1 MCVLVGEG
9 VFIVYVVKYHNH
21 PKLRETFNNVY
32 IRFLDYNW
40 TWGKTF
46 FQESHEYKIIFFHFL
61 HSSLIIV
68 CGLTKIIHVCND
80 YWFKK

>member
-32 IRFLDYNW
+32 IRFLDYN
-40 TWGKTF
+40 
-46 FQESHEYKIIFFHFL
+46 
-61 HSSLIIV
+61 
-68 CGLTKIIHVCND
+68 
-80 YWFKK
+80 